1 MVQAQIAKR
10 QTAAVYLQT
19 LVTHGLLQ
27 MQGNGREK
35 LYLNHRL
42 IDLLIDLLKNEAAG
56 GDVA

>member
-42 IDLLIDLLKNEAAG
+42 IDLLKNEAAG